1 MKNPKLIRR
10 LMLAVALVALIATV
24 GVFVGYRRMTHN
36 PEAILDLVQTGA
48 DMQLSKIRQT
58 ASKNG
63 IKEWRLEAESATL
76 IKEKNIMRLA
86 KPDVEFFMENGDNL
100 HLTADE
106 GTIHTDSSR
115 LNVSGRVSAANSLY
129 RFQTED
135 LDYDPKARTLNA
147 DKPVHISGQS
157 FTLRADSMAMNI
169 ATRITRFEGG
179 VKGVISDDFQL

>member
-10 LMLAVALVALIATV
+10 LLLTVALAALIGTI
-24 GVFVGYRRMTHN
+24 GVFVGYRRMTRD
-36 PEAILDLVQTGA
+36 PGVLLDLVQQKA

-76 IKEKNIMRLA
+76 MEQQKTMRLA
-86 KPDVEFFMENGDNL
+86 KPDVEFFMEDGDNL
-100 HLTADE
+100 HLTADQ

-115 LNVSGRVSAANSLY
+115 INVSGDVSANTSRY
-129 RFQTED
+129 RLRTET
-135 LDYDPKARTLNA
+135 LDYDPQERTLRTET
-147 DKPVHISGQS
+147 PVNLSGQS
-157 FTLRADSMAMNI
+157 FSLRADSMAMNLETNI
-169 ATRITRFEGG
+169 VRFEGG